1 MSRTAAVLIAASL
14 VVGTPAFAQQS
25 EMENLQAGGDA
36 LLANHRETTQYSIDR
51 ATQALQARDFKT
63 ALRFARSVV
72 RADPKRIESWKL
84 LGAAQIGLQDWS
96 GARRSYSSAV
106 RISPGDPESRS
117 GLGVATAYLNDP
129 KAQEQLAWLAARV
142 SACTSNCDALAGYQR
157 QVSSALTASVS
168 PSKTGRISP

>member
-1 MSRTAAVLIAASL
+1 MSRTAALLIAASL
-14 VVGTPAFAQQS
+14 VAAAPAFAQQS

-36 LLANHRETTQYSIDR
+36 LLASHRETTQYSIDR

-96 GARRSYSSAV
+96 GSRRSYTSAV
-106 RISPGDPESRS
+106 RITPGDPESRS
-117 GLGVATAYLNDP
+117 GLGVAMARLSDP
-129 KAQEQLAWLAARV
+129 KAQEQLTWLTARV
-142 SACTSNCDALAGYQR
+142 SACPSNCAALSGYKREVDAALAAMAR
-157 QVSSALTASVS
+157 
-168 PSKTGRISP
+168 PSK